1 VRVWLAQIGK
11 ASPVPDS
18 KPKQTKVKKEHVRKP
33 HVAMTQR
40 VIDTLSREELL
51 AAKFGGLEFTRP
63 EHQEIVNLIERPR
76 VAQPMTFS
84 LANLLPVGV

>member
-1 VRVWLAQIGK
+1 M
-11 ASPVPDS
+11 
-18 KPKQTKVKKEHVRKP
+18 KKDHVRKP

-63 EHQEIVNLIERPR
+63 ERTTVNLIERPR